1 MPGASTGV
9 QRREAADCLRF
20 RPAARDA
27 FADCGCSTARLALGE
42 GAIVSQPALS
52 CQGAEPDCARVRL
65 LLGFSRFEGEV
76 SMAERRLAAVLA
88 ADMVGYSRLMEADEA
103 GTLARLK
110 DPPAGA
116 NRSRHLETT
125 RAHH

>member
-1 MPGASTGV
+1 MV
-9 QRREAADCLRF
+9 
-20 RPAARDA
+20 
-27 FADCGCSTARLALGE
+27 
-42 GAIVSQPALS
+42 
-52 CQGAEPDCARVRL
+52 
-65 LLGFSRFEGEV
+65 
-76 SMAERRLAAVLA
+76 ERRLAAILA

-110 DPPAGA
+110 THRAGA